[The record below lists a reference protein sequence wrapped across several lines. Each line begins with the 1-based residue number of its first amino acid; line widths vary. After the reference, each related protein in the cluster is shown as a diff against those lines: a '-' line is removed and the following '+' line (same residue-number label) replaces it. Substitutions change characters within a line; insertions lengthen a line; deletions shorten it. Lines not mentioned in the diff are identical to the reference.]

1 MLTLFNFATVNLSDF
16 SHSALIFMINSL
28 EAVSLS
34 KVLGAFQGHVVQVV
48 AAVVE
53 FIFEFEFS
61 NFALGGLP
69 YFFLT

>member
-1 MLTLFNFATVNLSDF
+1 MT
-16 SHSALIFMINSL
+16 NSL

-34 KVLGAFQGHVVQVV
+34 KVLVALWGHVVRVV

-53 FIFEFEFS
+53 FRCALEFS

-69 YFFLT
+69 HFLLT